1 VAVEPSINALGI
13 HVDYVST
20 PRRRRDPSDRSESD
34 NMLLLMLFSVDS
46 KFGRGV
52 APRLARDFQK
62 CVEISESVRVILVGD
77 MNVVLRLDKN
87 LVSGSL
93 ILVSPASVGGF
104 ACS

>member
-1 VAVEPSINALGI
+1 
-13 HVDYVST
+13 
-20 PRRRRDPSDRSESD
+20 
-34 NMLLLMLFSVDS
+34 MLFCVDS
-46 KFGRGV
+46 RFGRGG
-52 APRLARDFQK
+52 APRLTRDFQK
-62 CVEISESVRVILVGD
+62 FVEISEIEDVRVILVGD